1 VTEQDA
7 KQMQQYFSEVKKNLK
22 SMSKNDLIR
31 AIGGLLIEKKVLV
44 EEINRLNGQ
53 NRNTNEN
60 VTNTSPAVA
69 AE

>member
-1 VTEQDA
+1 
-7 KQMQQYFSEVKKNLK
+7 MQQYFSEVKKNLK

-53 NRNTNEN
+53 NRNANVN
-60 VTNTSPAVA
+60 VTDTSSTVA

>member
-1 VTEQDA
+1 MTEQNA
-7 KQMQQYFSEVKKNLK
+7 KEMQQYFSEVKRTLK

-53 NRNTNEN
+53 NGNTNEN
-60 VTNTSPAVA
+60 VTGSSSTVA